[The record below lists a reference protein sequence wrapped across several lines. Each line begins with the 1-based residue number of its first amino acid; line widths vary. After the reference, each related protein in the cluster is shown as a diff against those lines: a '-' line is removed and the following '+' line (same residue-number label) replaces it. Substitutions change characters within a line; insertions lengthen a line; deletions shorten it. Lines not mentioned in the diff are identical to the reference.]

1 MNLWLIY
8 TYLAVVCLFFFIYNI
23 YLRKEI
29 KVHNYFEDEIKKKSQ
44 KFYIRLKNK
53 IITNIEKEDLE
64 CILKNIDEK
73 IFNYKEFII
82 KIMENG
88 FYLEKEIKVT
98 EEIEILID
106 KIEDE
111 HKKLLREKDKLYYFQ
126 KESAMKLGFILQDIY
141 DFKTVLL
148 NRDISDDL
156 VKLENIES
164 KLEFFV
170 NFMYGKMNI
179 IFRKYRVCYYE
190 NIVKFFENY
199 FKKKITFKID
209 KNLDNS
215 GKIYFE
221 EEKFYYFFKAIV
233 NSILKNKN
241 ENLEIEI
248 ENKNELLV
256 FKIFIEKKEKN
267 VLSSSDE
274 EFFEI
279 SKLMGEG
286 WNMSISENGE
296 YRIEIPIKKDI
307 YEDVKEEKQIEIYS
321 DLKNIKTVERNIIY
335 DMYSKGFTEK
345 DGADM
350 KLILDELLTNAIE
363 HGNKYDILKKV
374 IINYRFRKDEEIQ
387 VEICDEGE
395 GFLIEQ
401 IKDPDSN
408 GERGRG
414 IFIVRKLADELSY
427 VDNGKKVKVYKKRSI
442 KNDSE

>member
-1 MNLWLIY
+1 
-8 TYLAVVCLFFFIYNI
+8 
-23 YLRKEI
+23 
-29 KVHNYFEDEIKKKSQ
+29 
-44 KFYIRLKNK
+44 
-53 IITNIEKEDLE
+53 
-64 CILKNIDEK
+64 
-73 IFNYKEFII
+73 
-82 KIMENG
+82 
-88 FYLEKEIKVT
+88 
-98 EEIEILID
+98 
-106 KIEDE
+106 
-111 HKKLLREKDKLYYFQ
+111 
-126 KESAMKLGFILQDIY
+126 
-141 DFKTVLL
+141 
-148 NRDISDDL
+148 
-156 VKLENIES
+156 
-164 KLEFFV
+164 
-170 NFMYGKMNI
+170 
-179 IFRKYRVCYYE
+179 
-190 NIVKFFENY
+190 
-199 FKKKITFKID
+199 
-209 KNLDNS
+209 
-215 GKIYFE
+215 
-221 EEKFYYFFKAIV
+221 
-233 NSILKNKN
+233 
-241 ENLEIEI
+241 
-248 ENKNELLV
+248 
-256 FKIFIEKKEKN
+256 
-267 VLSSSDE
+267 
-274 EFFEI
+274 
-279 SKLMGEG
+279 MGEG

>member
-1 MNLWLIY
+1 MNFWLIY
-8 TYLAVVCLFFFIYNI
+8 SYLAVVCLFFFGYNI
-23 YLRKEI
+23 YLRKKI
-29 KVHNYFEDEIKKKSQ
+29 KIYGYFENEIKKKSQ

-73 IFNYKEFII
+73 IFSYKEFII
-82 KIMENG
+82 KMTESG
-88 FYLEKEIKVT
+88 FYLEKEVNIE
-98 EEIEILID
+98 EEIELLTD

-111 HKKLLREKDKLYYFQ
+111 HRKLLREKDQLYYFQ

-141 DFKTVLL
+141 DLKVDLL
-148 NRDISDDL
+148 NRDASDDL
-156 VKLENIES
+156 VKIENIES
-164 KLEFFV
+164 KIEFFI

-179 IFRKYRVCYYE
+179 IFRKYRVCHYE

-199 FKKKITFKID
+199 FKGKITFKAD
-209 KNLDNS
+209 KSLNNS

-221 EEKFYYFFKAIV
+221 EEKFYYFFKAII

-241 ENLEIEI
+241 DNLEIDI
-248 ENKNELLV
+248 KNRKELL
-256 FKIFIEKKEKN
+256 IFDIYIEKKEN
-267 VLSSSDE
+267 GVQSSNDE

-296 YRIEIPIKKDI
+296 YKIEIPIKKDI
-307 YEDVKEEKQIEIYS
+307 DEDVKEEKQVEIYS
-321 DLKNIKTVERNIIY
+321 DLKNIKTVEKNIIY
-335 DMYSKGFTEK
+335 DMYSKGFSEK

-395 GFLIEQ
+395 GFLIEK

-427 VDNGKKVKVYKKRSI
+427 VNNGKKVKVYKKRSI